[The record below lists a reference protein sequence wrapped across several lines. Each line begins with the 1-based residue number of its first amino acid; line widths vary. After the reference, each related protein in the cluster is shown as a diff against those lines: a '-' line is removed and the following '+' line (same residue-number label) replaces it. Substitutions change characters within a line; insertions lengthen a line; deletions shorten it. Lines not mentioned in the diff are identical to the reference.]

1 MSPVFHVIVAQ
12 QPYIGR
18 ATTVCDSRDNS
29 TSVLGYTCNGL
40 RRSCQAYLTFRAQP
54 PYDSVASISTLLAAN
69 SSQLAQ
75 LNSVPE
81 NAVFDTNRMVLVP
94 VTCSCSGFVNL
105 SNSPGRG
112 RYSNEEFV
120 CGTRITVPLRC
131 ACPTKNQSDDGVNY
145 LLSYLITWNQFV
157 SGISAL
163 FGVDTGRTLA
173 ANGLSETSIVY
184 PFTTLLVPLQDPP
197 TSSQVTAPQPPPPP
211 FATLPPSVP
220 PRSGGSS
227 KTWIYVVKA
236 EPVVVSSQSFES
248 IEKPLKKEADEDSYS
263 QDFLESISSIAQSLK
278 VYTFQELK
286 TATQDFS
293 PSCWIKGSV
302 YRGTINGDFAAIKR
316 MNGDVSKEINLLNKI
331 NHFNLIRLSGV
342 SFNEGNWYLVYEYAS
357 NGPLSEWIHEK
368 RDQPI
373 MDWKKRLQ
381 IALDVASGLNYLH
394 RYTSSPH
401 VHKDLNSSNVLLDQD
416 FRAKIANFGLAR
428 SVEGQEGP
436 FALTRHIV
444 GTKGYMAPEYLEN
457 GIVSPMLDVYAF
469 GVLMLE
475 ILTGKTSLP
484 FENLR
489 NLMDPSLQGKYSPD
503 LALVLFRLIASCLK
517 KDPSDRPN
525 MDDIFQSLSRI
536 STSTLSGE
544 WAIIFNF
551 GDSNSDTGGLV
562 SGLGEALDPPNGQ
575 IYFQKPSGRFC
586 DGRLIIDFLMD
597 AMDLPFLNPYLDSI
611 AAPSF
616 RRGCNFAAAGSTILP
631 ATASS
636 VSPFSFGIQVAQF
649 FRFKA
654 KVEDILAKTRKY
666 DKYIPAQDY
675 FQKALYM
682 FDIGQNDLAGAFYS
696 KTLDQILASIPT
708 ILLEFEHGIESLY
721 DQGARIFWIHNTG
734 PLGCLPQNIA
744 KFGTD
749 PSKLDELGCV
759 SSHNQAS
766 RLVNLQLR
774 ALCKKFQG
782 QYPDANVTHVDIFTI
797 KSNLIANYSRYGFE
811 QPLMACCGYGGPPLN
826 YDSRISCGQ
835 TKVLNGSSVTAK
847 GCNDST
853 EYVNWDGIHYTEAAN
868 QYVAS
873 QVLTGKYSDPP
884 FADKMPFLLKLK
896 F

>member
-1 MSPVFHVIVAQ
+1 MSFSGFIIFAISFFLISCFPVILAQ
-12 QPYIGR
+12 QPYIGK

-54 PYDSVASISTLLAAN
+54 PYDSVAAISTLLAAN

-94 VTCSCSGFVNL
+94 VTCSCSGEHYQVNASYVVQQGDTYLLIANNTFQGL
-105 SNSPGRG
+105 STCQTLEAENDTLTRNL
-112 RYSNEEFV
+112 YA
-120 CGTRITVPLRC
+120 GTRITVPLRC

-157 SGISAL
+157 SAISAL

-173 ANGLSETSIVY
+173 ANGLSETSVVY

-220 PRSGGSS
+220 PPSGGSS
-227 KTWIYVVKA
+227 KTWIYVVVGVVGGIVLASVVGGILFCVFFRKQKKKA

-248 IEKPLKKEADEDSYS
+248 IEKPLKKEADEDSDS

-286 TATQDFS
+286 AATQDFS

-302 YRGTINGDFAAIKR
+302 YRGKINGDFAAIKK

-368 RDQPI
+368 RDQTI
-373 MDWKKRLQ
+373 MDWNKRLQ

-428 SVEGQEGP
+428 SVEGQEGQ

-475 ILTGKTSLP
+475 ILTGKEVSLLYEEVNTELSEVLTP
-484 FENLR
+484 VLYQDNGQENLR

-503 LALVLFRLIASCLK
+503 QALVLFRLIDSCLK

-536 STSTLSGE
+536 STSALSGE
-544 WAIIFNF
+544 W
-551 GDSNSDTGGLV
+551 
-562 SGLGEALDPPNGQ
+562 
-575 IYFQKPSGRFC
+575 
-586 DGRLIIDFLMD
+586 
-597 AMDLPFLNPYLDSI
+597 SI
-611 AAPSF
+611 
-616 RRGCNFAAAGSTILP
+616 
-631 ATASS
+631 
-636 VSPFSFGIQVAQF
+636 
-649 FRFKA
+649 
-654 KVEDILAKTRKY
+654 
-666 DKYIPAQDY
+666 
-675 FQKALYM
+675 
-682 FDIGQNDLAGAFYS
+682 
-696 KTLDQILASIPT
+696 SI
-708 ILLEFEHGIESLY
+708 S
-721 DQGARIFWIHNTG
+721 
-734 PLGCLPQNIA
+734 
-744 KFGTD
+744 
-749 PSKLDELGCV
+749 
-759 SSHNQAS
+759 
-766 RLVNLQLR
+766 
-774 ALCKKFQG
+774 
-782 QYPDANVTHVDIFTI
+782 
-797 KSNLIANYSRYGFE
+797 E
-811 QPLMACCGYGGPPLN
+811 QRTTP
-826 YDSRISCGQ
+826 R
-835 TKVLNGSSVTAK
+835 
-847 GCNDST
+847 
-853 EYVNWDGIHYTEAAN
+853 
-868 QYVAS
+868 
-873 QVLTGKYSDPP
+873 
-884 FADKMPFLLKLK
+884 
-896 F
+896 